1 MTLTFVSGAAVEK
14 FFRTPCSPVLT
25 IAERT
30 SAADQPGCCWRTMAA
45 EPAKCGVAIDVPW
58 KNAKQGGAAQNACG
72 IELSTLTPGAT
83 TSGLTRKSTS
93 VGPWLLKPAMM
104 SELVVWKYDLA
115 APIVALSP
123 LSATSAVLS
132 ASDAIYAGIVGSLAM
147 PPRPIAVGS
156 PTTLFTTMAAIAP
169 ASCELRIFSEKVHA
183 PREIRAI
190 CPVKLPAAG
199 LPSPAVHALL
209 SFPAALR
216 TTPRLAVRSEL
227 TVAKSPAAT
236 PKVDPPTVSGEPMK

>member
-1 MTLTFVSGAAVEK
+1 TFALTAASRFSRPVPLMFTLFCNAPVEK
-14 FFRTPCSPVLT
+14 LRSTPVSAVLT

-30 SAADQPGCCWRTMAA
+30 SAADQPRCCWRMTAA
-45 EPAKCGVAIDVPW
+45 EPARCGVAIDVPW

-132 ASDAIYAGIVGSLAM
+132 ASDAIYAGIVG
-147 PPRPIAVGS
+147 
-156 PTTLFTTMAAIAP
+156 
-169 ASCELRIFSEKVHA
+169 
-183 PREIRAI
+183 
-190 CPVKLPAAG
+190 
-199 LPSPAVHALL
+199 
-209 SFPAALR
+209 
-216 TTPRLAVRSEL
+216 
-227 TVAKSPAAT
+227 
-236 PKVDPPTVSGEPMK
+236 